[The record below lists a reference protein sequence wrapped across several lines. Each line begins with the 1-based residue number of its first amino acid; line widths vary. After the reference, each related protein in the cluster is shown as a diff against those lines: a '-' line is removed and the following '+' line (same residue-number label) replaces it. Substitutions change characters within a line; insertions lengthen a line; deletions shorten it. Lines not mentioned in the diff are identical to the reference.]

1 MFFGHASHLRN
12 FPQPPQ
18 TFLVTMEE
26 YVRDAPR
33 MVPVREPLVSALVVL
48 LNLLFLRFVY
58 LHVFFVLP
66 IMLFASCSLGTY
78 CVLCIC

>member
-1 MFFGHASHLRN
+1 MLVVNLSLLVAIFLGMPHIRN

-48 LNLLFLRFVY
+48 LNLLFLLFCIFAC
-58 LHVFFVLP
+58 FFPTNRV
-66 IMLFASCSLGTY
+66 I
-78 CVLCIC
+78 CIS

>member
-1 MFFGHASHLRN
+1 MLVVNLSLLVAIFLGMPSHLRN

-48 LNLLFLRFVY
+48 LNLLFLFFVY
-58 LHVFFVLP
+58 LHVFCPTNHV
-66 IMLFASCSLGTY
+66 I
-78 CVLCIC
+78 CIL